1 MSPRPTLVALA
12 AGGTGGHVF
21 PAQALAVELAGR
33 GHKLAVITDKR
44 GDALVSGLTNV
55 DTYRIRASGFV
66 GRRFAERVMSA
77 SALAFGT
84 LQARSVLKRIR
95 PDAVVGF
102 GGYASVPT
110 MLAASFSGFPTA
122 LHEQNAV
129 LGRANRLLASRVDR
143 IATSF
148 VKSRGISD
156 EVAGKVIRTGMP
168 IRSVVAQARTAPYQP
183 VMASQP
189 IQILVLGG
197 SQGAQVFGDVV
208 PQALALLPDALRQRI
223 VIAQQCRPESI
234 DAVRAAYRAIPLD
247 ATLATFFSDVTERLA
262 TAQLVITRSGASTVA
277 ELTTV
282 GRPAILVPY
291 PHAID
296 GHQAANADA
305 LSEAGAGWTIPQD
318 SFTPEALAARIESL
332 VGLPIMLERAAACAR
347 AVGRPDAAIRLA
359 DVVCELLPNG
369 KSTNLGRE
377 AA

>member
-1 MSPRPTLVALA
+1 MSRRPNLVALA

-33 GHKLAVITDKR
+33 GHRLAVITDKR
-44 GDALVSGLTNV
+44 GDALVSGLANV
-55 DTYRIRASGFV
+55 DTYRVRASGFA
-66 GRRFAERVMSA
+66 GRRISERIMSA

-84 LQARSVLKRIR
+84 LQARAVLKRIR
-95 PDAVVGF
+95 PGAVVGF

-122 LHEQNAV
+122 LHEQNAI

-148 VKSRGISD
+148 EKSGGVSAD
-156 EVAGKVIRTGMP
+156 VAGKVIRTGMP
-168 IRSVVAQARTAPYQP
+168 VRGLIAQARTAPYQP
-183 VMASQP
+183 IVSGQP
-189 IQILVLGG
+189 IQLLVLGG
-197 SQGAQVFGDVV
+197 SQGAQVFGEVMPKAMARLSDE
-208 PQALALLPDALRQRI
+208 LRTRMT
-223 VIAQQCRPESI
+223 IAQQCRPEDI
-234 DAVRAAYRAIPLD
+234 EAVRAAYRAIGMEP
-247 ATLATFFSDVTERLA
+247 TLATFFSDVTERLA
-262 TAQLVITRSGASTVA
+262 VAQLVIARSGASTVA

-305 LSEAGAGWTIPQD
+305 LSEAGAGWTIPQEA
-318 SFTPEALAARIESL
+318 FTPAALAARLEALI
-332 VGLPIMLERAAACAR
+332 GLPVMLERAAACAR

-369 KSTNLGRE
+369 ETTRVGQE